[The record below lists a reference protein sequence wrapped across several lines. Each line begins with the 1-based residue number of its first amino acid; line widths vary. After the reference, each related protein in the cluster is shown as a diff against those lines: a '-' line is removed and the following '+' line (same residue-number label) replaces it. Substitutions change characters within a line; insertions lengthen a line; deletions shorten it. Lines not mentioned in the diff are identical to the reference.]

1 MIADMSGLRSPGH
14 EPLRSL
20 VCRYWFW
27 SWLFTD
33 VNSRDPFI
41 RRQRWRQNVAARGFL
56 VVYVRRWLFG
66 SAAMALV
73 GALLE
78 SSGAAILVAA
88 AFYSAAIL
96 AVIVASVATTAWVM
110 LPRAASS

>member
-1 MIADMSGLRSPGH
+1 MSGLHSPAH

-20 VCRYWFW
+20 VYRYWFW
-27 SWLFTD
+27 SWLFAD

-41 RRQRWRQNVAARGFL
+41 CRQRWRQNVAARGFL
-56 VVYVRRWLFG
+56 VVYARRWLVG

-73 GALLE
+73 AALLE

-88 AFYSAAIL
+88 TFYTAAIL
-96 AVIVASVATTAWVM
+96 AVVIASVATTAWVV
-110 LPRAASS
+110 LPRAASP